1 MRRSLVAAGFA
12 VVGAGN
18 AQIAQL
24 FHRASATFDEALSA
38 VGSAGDAAAQRASVA
53 LGESLLQMV
62 VDAWRRDGISHL
74 RWEKIAKLTG
84 KHGKCKKNH
93 GL

>member
-1 MRRSLVAAGFA
+1 MDISGAVRRSLVAAGFA

-24 FHRASATFDEALSA
+24 FHRASTTFDALSA

-62 VDAWRRDGISHL
+62 VDAWMMDGD
-74 RWEKIAKLTG
+74 G
-84 KHGKCKKNH
+84 K
-93 GL
+93 

>member
-1 MRRSLVAAGFA
+1 MDISGAVRRSLVAAGIA

-24 FHRASATFDEALSA
+24 FHRASTTFDEALSA

-62 VDAWRRDGISHL
+62 VDAWMMDGD
-74 RWEKIAKLTG
+74 G
-84 KHGKCKKNH
+84 K
-93 GL
+93 